1 MMRRGMNKHTGQIL
15 EGSAHLRQSI
25 EDILTT
31 PLGTRVGRRDY
42 GSRLFELLDKSVD
55 QVFQV
60 ELYAAVAD
68 ALRLWE
74 PDFSLERVVLAHV
87 RPNGPVFDLHGV
99 DLVTGRNIVL
109 ERI

>member
-1 MMRRGMNKHTGQIL
+1 MRRGMNKHTGLAL

-31 PLGTRVGRRDY
+31 PIGTRVCRREY
-42 GSRLFELLDKSVD
+42 GSRLFELLDKPID

-74 PDFSLERVVLAHV
+74 PDFSLERVMLADVL
-87 RPNGPVFDLHGV
+87 PNGPVFDLHGV

-109 ERI
+109 EGV